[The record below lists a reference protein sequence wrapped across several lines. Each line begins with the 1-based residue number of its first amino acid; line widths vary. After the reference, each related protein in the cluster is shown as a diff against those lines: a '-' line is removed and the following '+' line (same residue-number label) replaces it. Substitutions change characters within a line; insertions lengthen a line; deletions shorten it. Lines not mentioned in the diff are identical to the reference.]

1 MSTSEFL
8 TVIISL
14 LLLLPIARFTLRR
27 VAAYRQHRL
36 LIDHRAGCCE
46 QIGFMGCS
54 VVCVG
59 LYSLSRIQELLSV
72 EYSRYELILVV
83 DAASEAEAVGQIISH
98 YKLVRVNS
106 VVAGSAASEVRSLYR
121 SSRRTFR
128 RLVLLDVSNI
138 SLYDNLNQAVEIAS
152 YDYILPIGRS
162 VSLYPHAVE
171 ALAIAVAAEESPL
184 RALKLDDRLSCYLFH
199 RDSVVLSGGFSEN
212 IIYQPLF
219 NSCPTLDTPIVF
231 RRNTNRTYKV
241 TNVFII
247 IVIFVS
253 VCLIALFGN
262 WHIALYIALF
272 FGTVLSLIIY
282 YNELLNQGNG
292 SKITVLCYFF
302 HIISFF
308 YRRKFY
314 LS

>member
-8 TVIISL
+8 TVVISL
-14 LLLLPIARFTLRR
+14 LLLIPILRFTLRR
-27 VAAYRQHRL
+27 IAAYRQHRV

-54 VVCVG
+54 AVCVG
-59 LYSLSRIQELLSV
+59 LYSLSHIQELLSV

-83 DAASEAEAVGQIISH
+83 DASSEAEAVRQIISH

-106 VVAGSAASEVRSLYR
+106 AVADSAASEVRALYR

-138 SLYDNLNQAVEIAS
+138 SLYDNLNQAVEVAS

-162 VSLYPHAVE
+162 VSLYPYAIE
-171 ALAIAVAAEESPL
+171 ALAIAVAAADSPV
-184 RALKLDDRLSCYLFH
+184 RAFRLDDSLSCYLFH
-199 RDSVVLSGGFSEN
+199 RDSVVLSGGFSEH

-219 NSCPTLDTPIVF
+219 ASCPTLDTPIVF
-231 RRNTNRTYKV
+231 KRNTRRAYIIANTL
-241 TNVFII
+241 II
-247 IVIFVS
+247 IAIAVS

-262 WHIALYIALF
+262 WRIALYIGLF
-272 FGTVLSLIIY
+272 LGSVLSLIIY
-282 YNELLNQGNG
+282 YNEVLNRGNR
-292 SKITVLCYFF
+292 SKITLLCYFF